1 MRRWPH
7 RMRRLFKT
15 LLPKTLLGRLILGT
29 GVGWSVLVIAILWVS
44 LRGGS
49 GLAEEVNRAHLN
61 YEASL
66 IARDIQQSISLRLDT
81 LGTIATSQAG
91 ALQGD
96 VPLAEDSD
104 NDVQARLSDH
114 TALLELFDSAFV
126 VDAEGNVRGFTPS
139 LPGAVGLNV
148 ADREYFRFVREVGRP
163 FVGRPIISKL
173 HDRRP
178 LVVMGVP
185 LTDAQGRF
193 AGMLGGVVNLRD
205 GRFFLDLRSL
215 RIGERG
221 YAVLMSSDG
230 TVLSHPDQD
239 LVMHDTPAAWDG
251 PLIEQAL
258 DGWQGT
264 GTGRLRNGEPALV
277 SYHQVWQPDWVVGV
291 FLPQGQVHQPILDYV
306 RRQWWV
312 AVAVVLSMLPLLWWL
327 LHLGLSPLRRLARQ
341 IAQVGRGDIARIS
354 LDTSLEELRRIAHTF
369 NSVEYERSR
378 ERAERRSRQ
387 AYLDA
392 VLSSSPL
399 PMFLADIEG
408 RISYVN
414 PALEALTGLSAASF
428 RHRAW
433 LRRLHPEDRSVLF
446 ALWRDAVD
454 GGHELHR
461 QLRFECGGGGMMWL
475 ELYTSQVKN
484 GDKPQGVVGFIKDI
498 THLRAQQKRQLW
510 EAEHDP
516 LTGLLNRRG
525 FERRLDETYRRF
537 REHGEMASLILF
549 DLDSFKPINDEG
561 GHALGDEMLRVIARC
576 LEGCVRRDDHLAR
589 LGGDEFAILL
599 PGCGNPQAI
608 RIAEQVRLA
617 VSELSVLREDKRYRV
632 TASLGISCLGADDS
646 DAQAM
651 VTRADTASYDAKA
664 KGKNRMMSDARCE

>member
-1 MRRWPH
+1 M
-7 RMRRLFKT
+7 
-15 LLPKTLLGRLILGT
+15 LPKTLLGRLVLGT

-49 GLAEEVNRAHLN
+49 GLAEEINRAHLN

-81 LGTIATSQAG
+81 LKTIATSKAG
-91 ALQGD
+91 ALQAD

-104 NDVQARLSDH
+104 EDVQARLSDH

-126 VDAEGNVRGFTPS
+126 VDAEGDVMGFTPS

-148 ADREYFRFVREVGRP
+148 ADREYFRFIKEVGRP

-173 HDRRP
+173 HDSRS
-178 LVVMGVP
+178 LVVMGIP

-193 AGMLGGVVNLRD
+193 TGMLGGVVNLRD

-215 RIGERG
+215 RIGEEG
-221 YAVLMSSDG
+221 YAVLMTSDG
-230 TVLSHPDQD
+230 TVLSHPDSSLIMQHVPST
-239 LVMHDTPAAWDG
+239 LES
-251 PLIEQAL
+251 PLLERAL

-264 GTGRLRNGEPALV
+264 GTGRLLDGEPALM
-277 SYHQVWQPDWVVGV
+277 SYHQVWEPDWVVGV
-291 FLPQGQVHQPILDYV
+291 FLPQSQARQPIIDYI

-312 AVAVVLSMLPLLWWL
+312 AVVVVLSMLPLFWWL

-341 IAQVGRGDIARIS
+341 IAQVGQGDIPRIS
-354 LDTSLEELRRIAHTF
+354 LDTSLEELQRIAQTF
-369 NSVEYERSR
+369 NSVEYERNR

-399 PMFLADIEG
+399 PMFLADLEG

-414 PALEALTGLSAASF
+414 PALETLTGLSAASF
-428 RHRAW
+428 KHRAW
-433 LRRLHPEDRSVLF
+433 LRRLHLDDRPVLF
-446 ALWRDAVD
+446 ALWRDAIN
-454 GGHELHR
+454 GGHGLYH
-461 QLRFECGGGGMMWL
+461 QLRFECGDAGMMWL
-475 ELYTSQVKN
+475 ELYTSQVMN
-484 GDKPQGVVGFIKDI
+484 GGQPQGVVGFVKDI

-516 LTGLLNRRG
+516 LTRLLNRRG
-525 FERRLDETYRRF
+525 FERRLEETFQRF
-537 REHGEMASLILF
+537 REHGETASLILF

-561 GHALGDEMLRVIARC
+561 GHALGDEMLRAIARC

-599 PGCGNPQAI
+599 PGCGNPQAV
-608 RIAEQVRLA
+608 RIAEEVRHA
-617 VSELSVLREDKRYRV
+617 VSELSVLRKDKRYRV
-632 TASLGISCLGADDS
+632 TASLGISCLGVADV

-651 VTRADTASYDAKA
+651 VKRADAASYDAKA
-664 KGKNRMMSDARCE
+664 QGKNRMMNDARCL

>member
-1 MRRWPH
+1 MRRWPN
-7 RMRRLFKT
+7 RTRRLCKA
-15 LLPKTLLGRLILGT
+15 LLPKTLLGRLVLGI

-49 GLAEEVNRAHLN
+49 GLAEEINRAHLN

-81 LGTIATSQAG
+81 LKTIASSQAG

-96 VPLAEDSD
+96 VPLTEDSD
-104 NDVQARLSDH
+104 DDVQARLSDH

-126 VDAEGNVRGFTPS
+126 VDAEGDVMGFTPS

-148 ADREYFRFVREVGRP
+148 ADREYFRFVREEGRP
-163 FVGRPIISKL
+163 FLGRPIISKL
-173 HDRRP
+173 YDSRP

-193 AGMLGGVVNLRD
+193 EGMLGGVVNLRD

-215 RIGERG
+215 RIGKQG
-221 YAVLMSSDG
+221 YAVLMTSDG
-230 TVLSHPDQD
+230 TVLSHPDSSLIMQH
-239 LVMHDTPAAWDG
+239 VPATLESPVLD
-251 PLIEQAL
+251 QAL

-264 GTGRLRNGEPALV
+264 GTGRLNDGEPALM
-277 SYHQVWQPDWVVGV
+277 SYHQVWEPDWVVGV
-291 FLPQGQVHQPILDYV
+291 FLPRSQTRQPIIDYV

-312 AVAVVLSMLPLLWWL
+312 AVIVVLSMLPMLWWL
-327 LHLGLSPLRRLARQ
+327 LRLELSPLRHLARQ
-341 IAQVGRGDIARIS
+341 IAQVGQGDIPRIS
-354 LDTSLEELRRIAHTF
+354 LDTSLEELQRIAQTF
-369 NSVEYERSR
+369 NSVEYERNR

-399 PMFLADIEG
+399 PMFLADLEG
-408 RISYVN
+408 RIRYVN
-414 PALEALTGLSAASF
+414 PALETLTGLSAASF
-428 RHRAW
+428 KHRAW
-433 LRRLHPEDRSVLF
+433 LRRLHPEDRPVLF
-446 ALWRDAVD
+446 ALWRDAIN
-454 GGHELHR
+454 GGHGLYR
-461 QLRFECGGGGMMWL
+461 QLRFECGDAGMMWL
-475 ELYTSQVKN
+475 ELYTSQVMN
-484 GDKPQGVVGFIKDI
+484 GEQPQGVVGFVKDI

-516 LTGLLNRRG
+516 LTRLLNRRG
-525 FERRLDETYRRF
+525 FERRLEETFQHF
-537 REHGEMASLILF
+537 REHGETASLILF

-561 GHALGDEMLRVIARC
+561 GHALGDEMLRAIARC

-608 RIAEQVRLA
+608 RIAEEVRHA
-617 VSELSVLREDKRYRV
+617 VSELWVRCKDKRYGV
-632 TASLGISCLGADDS
+632 TASLGISCLGVDDA

-651 VTRADTASYDAKA
+651 VKRADAASYDAKA
-664 KGKNRMMSDARCE
+664 QGKNRMMNDARCL